1 MTITKI
7 TGADVE
13 EWLTLTLE
21 LWPDYDQAEM
31 QSALAGIHESPQE
44 TAYLL
49 RNEEQTAIGFIN
61 LSLRHDY
68 VPGATQKPVAYV
80 EGIYV
85 RAAYQ
90 RQALGKMLIQRAEA
104 WAAEQGCSELASDV
118 LLDNEASQAFHQQV
132 GFEEVDRVVSFI
144 KTL

>member
-7 TGADVE
+7 TETDFE
-13 EWLTLTLE
+13 EWLTLALE

-31 QSALAGIHESPQE
+31 ESALTGIHGSPQE

-49 RNEEQTAIGFIN
+49 RNEEQTPIGFIN

-80 EGIYV
+80 
-85 RAAYQ
+85 
-90 RQALGKMLIQRAEA
+90 
-104 WAAEQGCSELASDV
+104 
-118 LLDNEASQAFHQQV
+118 
-132 GFEEVDRVVSFI
+132 
-144 KTL
+144 

>member
-7 TGADVE
+7 TEADFE
-13 EWLTLTLE
+13 EWLNLALE
-21 LWPDYDQAEM
+21 LWPDYDKAEM
-31 QSALAGIHESPQE
+31 ESALTGIHESPQE

-61 LSLRHDY
+61 LSLRYDY

-80 EGIYV
+80 ESIYV

-90 RQALGKMLIQRAEA
+90 RQALGKMLIQHAEA
-104 WAAEQGCSELASDV
+104 WAAEQRCSELASDV
-118 LLDNEASQAFHQQV
+118 LLDNEVGQAFHKQV
-132 GFEEVDRVVSFI
+132 GFEEVDRVVNFI